1 MNEVIEFDQTDTRV
15 ATRPQSVAAEA
26 QSDSSALLS
35 VIERIALN
43 PDVDITKLEKMLDM
57 QERIF
62 NRNAE
67 QAFNAAMAIA
77 QSEMGPVS
85 TDAEN
90 PQTKSKYASYAA
102 IDRAIRPIY
111 TKHGFALSYDTED
124 GAPEGHIRVVC
135 LVSHRDGHCRKY
147 KADMPADGLGAKG
160 GAVMTKTHA
169 AGSAM
174 SYGQRYLLKLIFNVA
189 IGEGDDDGNGAMIA
203 KYADIIDDW
212 VAAAEAAADI
222 EELDQIWKDGL
233 KELSK
238 TDSLQIYERFKSAV
252 SVSKKRLEGMS

>member
-1 MNEVIEFDQTDTRV
+1 MSEVIEAQV
-15 ATRPQSVAAEA
+15 VTRPQNAMTEV
-26 QSDSSALLS
+26 QSDASALLS
-35 VIERIALN
+35 VIERVALN

-62 NRNAE
+62 NRRAE
-67 QAFNAAMAIA
+67 QAFNAGMAVA
-77 QSEMGPVS
+77 QSEMAPVS
-85 TDAEN
+85 ADAEN
-90 PQTKSKYASYAA
+90 PQTRSKYASYAA

-124 GAPEGHIRVVC
+124 GAPEGCVRVVC

-160 GAVMTKTHA
+160 NAVMTKTHA

-189 IGEGDDDGNGAMIA
+189 IGEADDDGNGGMIT

-212 VAAAEAAADI
+212 VAAAESAADM
-222 EELDQIWKDGL
+222 EELNKTWKDGSV
-233 KELSK
+233 ELAK
-238 TDSLQIYERFKSAV
+238 TDSLAVHERFKAAV
-252 SVSKKRLEGMS
+252 SKAKKRLEAV